1 MKSVLSSEHVKKKSC
16 CLPRSAESMGI
27 LHTEQKGC

>member
-1 MKSVLSSEHVKKKSC
+1 MKSVLSSEHVKKSC

-27 LHTEQKGC
+27 LHTEQKGR